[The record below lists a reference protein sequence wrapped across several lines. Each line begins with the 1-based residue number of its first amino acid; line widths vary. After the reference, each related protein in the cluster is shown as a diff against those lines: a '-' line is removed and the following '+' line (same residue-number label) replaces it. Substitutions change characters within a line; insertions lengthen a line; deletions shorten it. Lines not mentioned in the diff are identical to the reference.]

1 MARCLS
7 DNEAVHGCEWIG
19 VNAKCVKMVQD
30 VDRITL
36 QVLNS
41 RSNML
46 FEGGI
51 TMPIKEVVE
60 FYSSTERRFP
70 PDGGEA
76 NCGTCYGCCPAAAL
90 PSRYLNM
97 YAV

>member
-1 MARCLS
+1 MS
-7 DNEAVHGCEWIG
+7 
-19 VNAKCVKMVQD
+19 
-30 VDRITL
+30 
-36 QVLNS
+36 
-41 RSNML
+41 

-76 NCGTCYGCCPAAAL
+76 GQLWNLLWLL
-90 PSRYLNM
+90 PSSCAAFQIFVYVRGVTSILVCVHGPLLSVRTCKH
-97 YAV
+97 APTLV